1 MKSYL
6 QNDKNNTKQ
15 FPSLEEGFIGQKR
28 IVLPPD
34 VQRKQAASKV
44 MQQFFLTAIGYYP
57 NASRHQ
63 KKRPEGCPDYI
74 FIYCE
79 TGDAYIHIGS
89 QQLHLTPN
97 TYFII
102 PKKTPHQYSSSQN
115 QPWTIYWAHFNGLTA
130 PSLFKRTI
138 GKENQA
144 QIRPFAFNEPTFQ
157 LFDQT
162 MSMLEHNYT
171 TAQLEISNLNFL
183 YFLSRFI
190 YHEQIHH
197 QFYDNDTISLSI
209 QYMKEHL
216 SMPLSLEVLAD
227 QAELSTSHF
236 VRMFKKKMGMAPI
249 QYFNQLKIQ
258 KSCQYLY
265 FTQSSIKVI
274 CQELGFDDP
283 YYFSRLFKK
292 CMGVSPYHYRK
303 MQNAN

>member
-1 MKSYL
+1 MKNQL
-6 QNDKNNTKQ
+6 QKKKNGINH
-15 FPSLEEGFIGQKR
+15 PSLEEGFIGQKR

-34 VQRKQAASKV
+34 IQKKQLTNKV
-44 MQQFFLTAIGYYP
+44 MRQFFLTAIGYYP
-57 NASRHQ
+57 HAGRHQ
-63 KKRPEGCPDYI
+63 KKRPEGCQDYI

-79 TGDAYIHIGS
+79 TGEGYVQLGD

-102 PKKTPHQYSSSQN
+102 PKKTPHQYNSSQE
-115 QPWTIYWAHFNGLTA
+115 QPWTIYWAHFNGLIA
-130 PSLFKRTI
+130 NSLFKRSMP
-138 GKENQA
+138 KEGDS
-144 QIRPFAFNEPTFQ
+144 QIRPFAFNESTFQ

-162 MSMLEHNYT
+162 ISMLEHNYT

-183 YFLSRFI
+183 SFLSRFI

-197 QFYDNDTISLSI
+197 QFYDNDAISISI
-209 QYMKEHL
+209 LFMKEHL
-216 SMPLSLEVLAD
+216 SSPLSLDTLAD
-227 QAELSTSHF
+227 QAELSTSHY
-236 VRMFKKKMGMAPI
+236 VRLFKKKMGMAPI

-258 KSCQYLY
+258 MSCQYLY

-292 CMGVSPYHYRK
+292 CMGVSPFHYRK
-303 MQNAN
+303 MQNTI